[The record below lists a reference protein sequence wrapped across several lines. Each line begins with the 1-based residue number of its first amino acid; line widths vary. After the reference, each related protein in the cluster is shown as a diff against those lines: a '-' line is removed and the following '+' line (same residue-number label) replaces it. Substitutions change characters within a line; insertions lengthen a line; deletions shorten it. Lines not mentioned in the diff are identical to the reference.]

1 MKKLMMLVFIC
12 ASIFTHNQIYASA
25 NVNWPGR
32 KSVNSA
38 KTHAVM
44 KSHSKVNSSAR
55 KNNRLH
61 GYNYYRYANKH
72 AYLKYMSKA
81 INGR

>member
-1 MKKLMMLVFIC
+1 MKKLMVLVFIC

-25 NVNWPGR
+25 NVNLPGR
-32 KSVNSA
+32 KSVKSVNA
-38 KTHAVM
+38 HAVT
-44 KSHSKVNSSAR
+44 KSHSKLRVAR
-55 KNNRLH
+55 KNNRLR